1 MIIFAIIVVIIFLLY
16 LLITYLMFIL
26 ISKNTKVINLPMSK
40 NVAKSLKPYEEI
52 MDKGKKWVDDKYK
65 ENQVKDIYIYS
76 RDGLKLH
83 ALLIE
88 HKNSNGIFLEVHGYR
103 STASR
108 DLYASCHEYYKMGYS
123 LLIID
128 NRTCNKSEGKYITF
142 GVKESEDII
151 SWIEYLNAKFPN
163 KKIVLAGISMGAT
176 SVLISLKKIKEEMNI
191 KCAIVDC
198 GYVSAYDEV
207 LYCIN
212 HFFHLNGK
220 LFISMID
227 IWCKLFAKFSL
238 KQENTIN
245 SLNNVKIP
253 ILFIHGLD
261 DNFVPADNSK
271 NNYQHY
277 RGTKEIVLFE
287 NASHGIS
294 YLVDPKRYI
303 KCINNIIAK

>member
-1 MIIFAIIVVIIFLLY
+1 
-16 LLITYLMFIL
+16 
-26 ISKNTKVINLPMSK
+26 
-40 NVAKSLKPYEEI
+40 
-52 MDKGKKWVDDKYK
+52 
-65 ENQVKDIYIYS
+65 
-76 RDGLKLH
+76 
-83 ALLIE
+83 
-88 HKNSNGIFLEVHGYR
+88 
-103 STASR
+103 
-108 DLYASCHEYYKMGYS
+108 
-123 LLIID
+123 
-128 NRTCNKSEGKYITF
+128 
-142 GVKESEDII
+142 
-151 SWIEYLNAKFPN
+151 
-163 KKIVLAGISMGAT
+163 
-176 SVLISLKKIKEEMNI
+176 MNI
-191 KCAIVDC
+191 KCAIADC

-271 NNYQHY
+271 NNYQNY

-294 YLVDPKRYI
+294 YLVEPKRYI
-303 KCINNIIAK
+303 NCIENIIAK